1 MRKLV
6 LGVGCKRHVSI
17 EELEKALDEF
27 LHRHGV
33 ERQELFMLASCDVK
47 NNEPGLLKLACRLG
61 VNIKF
66 FPPTALCQVPIPNP
80 SARVR
85 EKIGSPSVAEAA
97 SLLAGKGQLIV
108 PKQKFITITFAL
120 ATCKLEN
127 QESNLN
133 G

>member
-6 LGVGCKRHVSI
+6 LGVGCRRHVSI

-33 ERQELFMLASCDVK
+33 ERQELFMLASCDLK
-47 NNEPGLLKLACRLG
+47 NNESGLLELTRRLG
-61 VNIKF
+61 VKIKF
-66 FPPTALCQVPIPNP
+66 FPQTELSQVPVPNP

-108 PKQKFITITFAL
+108 PKQKFINITFAL
-120 ATCKLEN
+120 ATCEAEN
-127 QESNLN
+127 QESNLH